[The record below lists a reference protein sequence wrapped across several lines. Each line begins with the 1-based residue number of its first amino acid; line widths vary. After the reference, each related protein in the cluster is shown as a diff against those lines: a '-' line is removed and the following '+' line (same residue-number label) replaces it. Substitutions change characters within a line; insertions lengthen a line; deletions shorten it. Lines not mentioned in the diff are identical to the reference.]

1 MSNQNK
7 SLNKQAIGFVIL
19 LALVVITAFVKGGF
33 IGGLH
38 ILSEIINIIGY
49 LFVSV
54 FKLIF
59 SIPQVAEEVLKR
71 IITTL
76 LVLGLSAW
84 WCVDDF
90 SDKAEI
96 KIVNIIAKIIVAILF
111 TVLSWIGM
119 F

>member
-54 FKLIF
+54 FKFIF
-59 SIPQVAEEVLKR
+59 SIPQVAEEITKR
-71 IITTL
+71 VVTTL
-76 LVLGLSAW
+76 LILGLSTW
-84 WCVDDF
+84 WCVDDY
-90 SDKAEI
+90 KEQ
-96 KIVNIIAKIIVAILF
+96 KIVNIIAKVVVAIIF
-111 TVLSWIGM
+111 AVLSWIGM
-119 F
+119 L

>member
-1 MSNQNK
+1 MSK
-7 SLNKQAIGFVIL
+7 K
-19 LALVVITAFVKGGF
+19 T
-33 IGGLH
+33 
-38 ILSEIINIIGY
+38 IIGPLVLVGLILFCAFQSSFLDGLKILGEIVNIFGT
-49 LFVSV
+49 LFVFV

-71 IITTL
+71 VVTTL
-76 LVLGLSAW
+76 LVWGLSAW
-84 WCVDDF
+84 WCVDGF

-96 KIVNIIAKIIVAILF
+96 KIVNIVAKIIVAILF